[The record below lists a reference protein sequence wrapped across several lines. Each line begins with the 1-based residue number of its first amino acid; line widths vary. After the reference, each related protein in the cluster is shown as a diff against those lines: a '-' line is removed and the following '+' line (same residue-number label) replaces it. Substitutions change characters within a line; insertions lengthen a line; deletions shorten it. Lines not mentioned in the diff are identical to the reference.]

1 MKRDN
6 AIQKSFRK
14 EINLQTQIV
23 KDKKSYTRKMKHKQ
37 RTTDDRIFILESCA
51 VGNSCYGVSLWGI
64 NAA

>member
-6 AIQKSFRK
+6 AILKSFRK

-37 RTTDDRIFILESCA
+37 RSADVRIFIIESCA
-51 VGNSCYGVSLWGI
+51 VGNYLYANSLWGI

>member
-14 EINLQTQIV
+14 EINLQTQII

-37 RTTDDRIFILESCA
+37 RSADDRIFIIESC
-51 VGNSCYGVSLWGI
+51 VIGNSFYGDSIWGI

>member
-14 EINLQTQIV
+14 EINLQTRIV

-37 RTTDDRIFILESCA
+37 RSADDRIFTIESCV
-51 VGNSCYGVSLWGI
+51 VGTPLYAHNLWGI

>member
-14 EINLQTQIV
+14 EINLQTQII

-37 RTTDDRIFILESCA
+37 SSAYDRIFIIESC
-51 VGNSCYGVSLWGI
+51 VIGNSFYGDSLWGI

>member
-37 RTTDDRIFILESCA
+37 IRADDKIFTIESCA
-51 VGNSCYGVSLWGI
+51 VGNSFYGVSLWEI

>member
-14 EINLQTQIV
+14 EINLQTRIV

-37 RTTDDRIFILESCA
+37 RSADDKIFDIESCA
-51 VGNSCYGVSLWGI
+51 VGTSYTNSLWEM
-64 NAA
+64 NVA

>member
-6 AIQKSFRK
+6 AIQKSFHK
-14 EINLQTQIV
+14 EINLQTRIV

-37 RTTDDRIFILESCA
+37 RSADNRIFTIESCV
-51 VGNSCYGVSLWGI
+51 VGTSFYTNDLWGI

>member
-37 RTTDDRIFILESCA
+37 RSADDRIFTIESCA
-51 VGNSCYGVSLWGI
+51 VGNYLYSNTLWEN